1 MKLKQFLLA
10 AALTLAIAGP
20 TAIAQTNQTITVE
33 STKDHDARMAWW
45 REARFGM
52 FIHWGLYSV
61 PAGEWNGKTSYA
73 EWFLQETKMPV
84 SQYEQFARQ
93 FNPVKFDARAWVKT
107 AKDAGMKYIV
117 ITSKHHDGFCL
128 WPSALTHWD
137 VESTPFRRDPLKELS
152 DACRA
157 TGIRF
162 CVYYS
167 IMDWHHSDW
176 GTRREWNDVATGAP
190 DMDRYVAYM
199 KGQLKE
205 LITRYHPAVL
215 WFDGEWESPW
225 TPERG
230 VDLFNYLRALDPHLI
245 INNRVGKSRGGMEG
259 MNIGNEHVGDFGT
272 PEQRIPPSGFGPGV
286 DWESCMTLNG
296 HWGYNKHD
304 NEWKSAQTVIRNLC
318 EIASKGGNYLLNV
331 GPTSEGVIPQPAVDT
346 LAEVG
351 AWLKVNGE
359 AIYRTTASPFK
370 QQLGW
375 GRCTQKDGRLYL
387 SVFDWPADGKLHLP
401 LLNKQVK
408 ALLLADPQ
416 QPLKCSNDTT
426 GLVIHLPPTAPD
438 INASVVAVEIAGG
451 LLLAASDSEST
462 DPWAVP
468 GAVDPSVP
476 MKRSDTNALQ
486 LHESFL
492 KRGQGGPIGV
502 LFIGDSITAAWRAT
516 WAQGT
521 WTNYFGKYDPANFG
535 IGSDATQHVLWRITH
550 GELDGIS
557 PKVIV
562 LLLGTNNIKKNSPAD
577 IAEADA
583 KIVKLIREKLP
594 HTKVLLLGI
603 FPRMHKTD
611 PPEMKVPERV
621 KAVNA
626 QLAKLDDGVNVRY
639 LDLAAQLAPGG
650 KVTPEIYADG
660 VHLKGTGMR
669 IWAESITP
677 LLQEMMN

>member
-1 MKLKQFLLA
+1 MKIKQFIPA
-10 AALTLAIAGP
+10 AVLVLAIAGP
-20 TAIAQTNQTITVE
+20 AAIAQTNRASTVE
-33 STKDHDARMAWW
+33 AKKDSAARMEWW
-45 REARFGM
+45 REAKFGM

-61 PAGEWNGKTSYA
+61 PAGEWDGKKNYA
-73 EWFLQETKMPV
+73 EWFLQETWMPV
-84 SQYEQFARQ
+84 SQYEKFARQ
-93 FNPVKFDARAWVKT
+93 FNPGKFDAHAWVKT
-107 AKDAGMKYIV
+107 AEDAGMKYMV

-128 WPSALTHWD
+128 WPSALTDWD
-137 VESTPFRRDPLKELS
+137 IQSTPFQCDPLKELS
-152 DACRA
+152 AACRA
-157 TGIRF
+157 AGIRF

-176 GTRREWNDVATGAP
+176 GARREWNDVATGKP
-190 DMDRYVAYM
+190 DMDRYVTYM

-225 TPERG
+225 TSERG
-230 VDLFNYLRALDPHLI
+230 VALYNYLRALDPNLI
-245 INNRVGKSRGGMEG
+245 INNRVGKSRAGMEG
-259 MNIGNEHVGDFGT
+259 MNAGNEPVGDFGT
-272 PEQRIPPSGFGPGV
+272 PEQRIPPSGFGSGV

-304 NEWKSAQTVIRNLC
+304 NEWKSAQTIIRNLC
-318 EIASKGGNYLLNV
+318 DIASKGGNYLLNV
-331 GPTSEGVIPQPAVDT
+331 GPTSEGIIPQPGVDT

-351 AWLKVNGE
+351 AWMKVNGE
-359 AIYRTTASPFK
+359 AIYGTTASPFK
-370 QQLGW
+370 QQLSW

-387 SVFDWPADGKLHLP
+387 TVFDWPADGKLQLP
-401 LLNKQVK
+401 LLNQK
-408 ALLLADPQ
+408 ARAWLLARPQ
-416 QPLKCSNDTT
+416 QQLKCVNDS
-426 GLVIHLPPTAPD
+426 GRLEIALPPAAPD
-438 INASVVAVEIAGG
+438 KSASVIVVEMADG
-451 LLLAASDSEST
+451 LLLATGDAAST

-476 MKRSDTNALQ
+476 VKRSDTNALQ

-492 KRGQGGPIGV
+492 KRGTAGPIGV

-516 WAQGT
+516 WAQAA
-521 WTNYFGKYDPANFG
+521 WTNYFGKYEPANFG

-550 GELDGIS
+550 GELDGIN

-577 IAEADA
+577 IAAADA
-583 KIVKLIREKLP
+583 KIVKIIREKLP
-594 HTKVLLLGI
+594 DTKVLLLGI

-611 PPEMKVPERV
+611 PPELKVPERV

-626 QLAKLDDGVNVRY
+626 RLAKLDDGVNVRY
-639 LDLAAQLAPGG
+639 LDLADQLAPDG

-660 VHLKGTGMR
+660 VHLKGKGMQ
-669 IWAESITP
+669 IWAESIAP